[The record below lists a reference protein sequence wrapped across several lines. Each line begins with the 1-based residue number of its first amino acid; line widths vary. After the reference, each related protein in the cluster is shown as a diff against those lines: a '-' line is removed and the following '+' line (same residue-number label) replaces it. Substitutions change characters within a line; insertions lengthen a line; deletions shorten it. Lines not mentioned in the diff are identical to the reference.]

1 MRVNKIRKINQNKQ
15 LNQKYSDF
23 ELEEILSEINDYNAL
38 LNSIGLKVNLKPDV
52 NKIKVINEK
61 EKKGRGKTKAY
72 KDRNKDNQREEL

>member
-1 MRVNKIRKINQNKQ
+1 MRVNKIRKINQNKH

-23 ELEEILSEINDYNAL
+23 ELEEILSEINDYKAL

-52 NKIKVINEK
+52 NKIKIKNEK

-72 KDRNKDNQREEL
+72 KDRNKDNQEEL